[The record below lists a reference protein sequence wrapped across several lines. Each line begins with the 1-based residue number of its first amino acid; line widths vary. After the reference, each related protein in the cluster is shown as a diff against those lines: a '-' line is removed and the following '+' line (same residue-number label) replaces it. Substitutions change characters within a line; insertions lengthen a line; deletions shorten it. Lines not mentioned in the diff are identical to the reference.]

1 MVAGTA
7 RPPEREDKTLEHA
20 QCLEPATHDAFL
32 EAIRRLTQAF
42 VERREAGEVHR
53 LADLGW
59 FYARKQ
65 QSLRRVAL
73 HQPGLVIV
81 LSGTKRIA
89 RNDRWENIHA
99 GQLAALPAPIELDMS
114 NVPDARG
121 GRYLSLLLPF
131 TEATQQRLHNAY
143 GRELAQGAT
152 RPVHNLREEA
162 DPLTQASI
170 LHLLQLAVQNDPD
183 PVLIEHRRLDV
194 LLSLI
199 RQNKAPQL
207 LMRPDAGWAQR
218 VRALLTLDPARNW
231 SINALCDSLALT
243 ESTLR
248 RRLREEGTG
257 FRELLD
263 DVRQCTALELVTQ
276 TRAPIQE
283 IAYRC
288 GYQSASHF
296 IQRFRE
302 RYGMTPTALRD

>member
-1 MVAGTA
+1 M
-7 RPPEREDKTLEHA
+7 TLEYA
-20 QCLEPATHDAFL
+20 QHLEPSTHNAFL
-32 EAIRRLTQAF
+32 EAIQGLTQAF
-42 VERREAGEVHR
+42 IQRRDAGEVHR
-53 LADLGW
+53 VADLGW
-59 FYARKQ
+59 FYARRQ

-73 HQPGLVIV
+73 HHPGLVIV
-81 LSGTKRIA
+81 LSGTKRIL
-89 RNDRWENIHA
+89 RNDHWESIHA
-99 GQLAALPAPIELDMS
+99 GSLAALPAPIELDMI
-114 NVPDARG
+114 NAPDAHS

-131 TEATQQRLHNAY
+131 TEATQQRLHKAY
-143 GRELAQGAT
+143 GRELAEAGTPTAQG
-152 RPVHNLREEA
+152 LRVEA

-170 LHLLQLAVQNDPD
+170 LHLLQLAVQDEPD
-183 PVLIEHRRLDV
+183 PLLIEHRRLDV

-199 RQNKAPQL
+199 RQGKAPQL
-207 LMRPDAGWAQR
+207 LMRPDASWVQR
-218 VRALLTLDPARNW
+218 VRALLALDPARNW
-231 SINALCDSLALT
+231 SINALCQNLSLT

-257 FRELLD
+257 FRELLE